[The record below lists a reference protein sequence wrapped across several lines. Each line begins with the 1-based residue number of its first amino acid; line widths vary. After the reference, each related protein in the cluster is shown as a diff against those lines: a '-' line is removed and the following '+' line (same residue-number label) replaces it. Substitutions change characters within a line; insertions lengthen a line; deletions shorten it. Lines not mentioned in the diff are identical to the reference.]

1 METPDPI
8 KLRELAAWYREF
20 ADKTDNPMIWEARLQ
35 TAEDLERSAE
45 CSEMSLAAVELF
57 SHAASRCLERQAM
70 DIRHIFA
77 ANVRRLRRDKRLS
90 QGALAERSG
99 IDRSYLSRIET
110 GAHYAGLDIVQKL
123 AVALEA
129 DPAELLERPSSIA
142 AEPR

>member
-1 METPDPI
+1 
-8 KLRELAAWYREF
+8 
-20 ADKTDNPMIWEARLQ
+20 
-35 TAEDLERSAE
+35 
-45 CSEMSLAAVELF
+45 MSLAAVELF

-70 DIRHIFA
+70 DIRRIFA